1 MQIRI
6 LTQENLF
13 FCYARIHLTCL
24 DTDSSELIEQ
34 IQIFLDYLFWSVGR
48 NNELMK
54 KTKHILFAALKL
66 ETRIRPQIDSY
77 FLSNVILT

>member
-13 FCYARIHLTCL
+13 YCYARIHLTCL

-34 IQIFLDYLFWSVGR
+34 IQIFWIIYFSSVGANEEAKQTK
-48 NNELMK
+48 NN
-54 KTKHILFAALKL
+54 F
-66 ETRIRPQIDSY
+66 
-77 FLSNVILT
+77 V